1 MAYKRTSYKKA
12 SRKGTRRRS
21 VKRRRM
27 YRTKKRSTSAPVRKY
42 NKMARRWVMSS
53 KRAYRIGRMPSTR
66 NTNDYAVYTWHGQ
79 PAIISHP
86 NGSLLENG
94 FAFDDYRTFF
104 VYTLDRMITDPNN
117 QVYDVDLL
125 ELANRF
131 REFRIKRVQITFAP
145 NPILAKGI
153 AGPVGASSRPATGTE
168 DLTTT
173 YANNWGKYVVYPYDA
188 GVVPIASDTTAPG
201 TIQKPV
207 NDVINHFRRY
217 TNAKIRNH
225 NKGMVVSCVPRIQD
239 PDLPQVDV
247 TKLRMKRA
255 PWLQI
260 EHTAASNLGQA
271 VISSNTQEHFTFAM
285 FSQGTANSLNPTNA
299 GYRMYSQPLQTANSI
314 DGTDAHWA
322 SFTVYV
328 KAWIEF
334 RHPTRP
340 TSNIAI

>member
-53 KRAYRIGRMPSTR
+53 KRAYRIGRMPSSR
-66 NTNDYAVYTWHGQ
+66 NSQDYAVYTWHGQ
-79 PAIISHP
+79 PAILSHP
-86 NGSLLENG
+86 NGTSGESA
-94 FAFDDYRTFF
+94 FSFDDFRTFF
-104 VYTLDRMITDPNN
+104 VFTLDRMITGIDNK
-117 QVYDVDLL
+117 VYDVDLYN
-125 ELANRF
+125 LATKF
-131 REFRIKRVQITFAP
+131 REFRIKRVQITLVP

-168 DLTTT
+168 DLKTT
-173 YANNWGKYVVYPYDA
+173 YANNWGKYVIYPYDQ
-188 GVVPIASDTTAPG
+188 GVLPLVTNSTVPGQTM
-201 TIQKPV
+201 QPV

-225 NKGMVVSCVPRIQD
+225 NKGMVVSCVPRIQE
-239 PDLPQVDV
+239 PDSDGSVV
-247 TKLRMKRA
+247 TKLRMKPA

-260 EHTAASNLGQA
+260 LHTAAPNLGQA
-271 VISSNTQEHFTFAM
+271 VVTSNTQEHFTFAM
-285 FSQGTANSLNPTNA
+285 FSQGSANSLNPSNS
-299 GYRMYSQPLQTANSI
+299 GYRIYSQPLRTDAT

-322 SFTVYV
+322 SFTVYS